1 MTVANPTILKRLNN
15 NHKILISIIKLIKDL
30 AFILYPNYCRS
41 CGLILDNTNEIICFE
56 CRLQLPFTDF
66 HELSDNPV
74 ERLFYG
80 RIPLFSATAMF
91 RFRKEGSIQVIL
103 HSLKYHNDP
112 KIGVVLGRQY
122 GLILREEPRFNTCTM
137 ILPVPLH
144 PQRERKRGYNQ
155 SLKFAEGLS
164 QSMGI
169 PVYSD
174 ILVKQIKTETQ
185 TRKSAFKRWEN
196 VKTVFSLLSS
206 ERLVNQHVLLVDDV
220 ITTGSTLESCA
231 QLLMNESNCSISI
244 ASIAL
249 AGHSF

>member
-1 MTVANPTILKRLNN
+1 MTSF
-15 NHKILISIIKLIKDL
+15 SIIRLIKDL

-41 CGLILDNTNEIICFE
+41 CGLLLDSPDEIICFE

-80 RIPLFSATAMF
+80 RIPFISATAMF
-91 RFRKEGSIQVIL
+91 RFRKEGSIQIIL

-112 KIGVVLGRQY
+112 KIGVALGRQY
-122 GLILREEPRFNTCTM
+122 GQILRKEKRFNSCTM

-155 SLKFAEGLS
+155 SLMFAEGLS
-164 QSMGI
+164 ETMGI

-196 VKTVFSLLSS
+196 VKTVFSLLGS
-206 ERLVNQHVLLVDDV
+206 ERLTNQHVLIVDDV

-231 QLLMNESNCSISI
+231 QLLIDASNCNISI